1 MKTPTFRISGAGA
14 ALLLIVASSTPQP
27 TGEGQQAWIQLALL
41 VLSIGLS
48 ILAGHLLAKKSD
60 SPIRSD
66 SPTTLSSRGSF
77 TPWFVGIRRIG
88 PVFCWA
94 GERETREEDV
104 GGGGKGVGGGGGEVD
119 IFYES
124 AWHAL
129 GVGPVTT
136 LYQIIQ
142 SGKVIFNGPITNESH
157 PSGSTVD
164 LGQEGSFSIYWGE
177 VDQPINTFLGDAAR
191 VTISSR
197 WPHLCYVVWN
207 KKRLSA
213 SPVWPLLDYVVER
226 RPSQA
231 VLTGSQGWYEPGI
244 TLSGESFAVI
254 GFLSSS
260 DEDVGNLS
268 VEGDQTS
275 KFKPNQ
281 FIEITGNGLPDG
293 TYQVLRSEVEV
304 IGFFSFTFIFLQGGT
319 LGADD
324 QGTLEP
330 YLNDDTNGANIAHVI
345 AEVLFADFPQ
355 GLQID
360 PNHVVERWDTASLE
374 ELGEEAETDE
384 WRSSVLGQEGES
396 AEALLGSMLQDH
408 GVMLPIDTDTGNL
421 LFHRVRFPTGT
432 LPALSADIY
441 ADKLPEIETIHG
453 EQPVDML
460 IYTFSDRSRSFVDM
474 TIALSEDGQA
484 SYMEHQRAR
493 KVPLVST
500 VQFSTAAK
508 LSELRSPEEL
518 AFGAVF
524 RIDAGRE
531 ARDLIPGDAIT
542 AEGFEEVLRVTAVSV
557 DPLSERVEL
566 QVVPDFYGARKS
578 SFITGDGG
586 DPPELLDPEQDEAF
600 AFIEVPEVVLGGFP
614 LSQAILIPRIRA
626 HSQITFASLWLSR
639 DNVTYTLWGN
649 DRLVQTG
656 GSLLDEMAAD
666 GPNYI
671 DEGAE
676 YSELGPDNSSL
687 TQDLS
692 ADLTNWGLGRQL
704 CVIVGDGVE
713 ICFLQKAT
721 ITGAGIR
728 RLDGLARARYH
739 TRKGNH
745 QPGAMVFIF
754 DRDAITPVQDALLEP
769 GEDLY
774 VKTQPGTSAGQV
786 NLSGVPPYFDV
797 LYGYGQVPIRPDYMY
812 VEAPAL
818 SVPAYRTGDDITV
831 SWALS
836 TGSIGTGAGFQSSGV
851 ELADPEIPGT
861 VRIQF
866 LTTGDVVELTRTR
879 DADQVNFTLTNAEL
893 IAAFGSEPTAF
904 KVRITHIANGRSSAV
919 SPSLTITKVA

>member
-1 MKTPTFRISGAGA
+1 
-14 ALLLIVASSTPQP
+14 
-27 TGEGQQAWIQLALL
+27 
-41 VLSIGLS
+41 
-48 ILAGHLLAKKSD
+48 
-60 SPIRSD
+60 
-66 SPTTLSSRGSF
+66 
-77 TPWFVGIRRIG
+77 
-88 PVFCWA
+88 VFCWA
-94 GERETREEDV
+94 GEREVREEDV
-104 GGGGKGVGGGGGEVD
+104 GGGGKGTGGGDIEQD

-124 AWHAL
+124 GWHAL
-129 GVGPVTT
+129 GVGPVTA
-136 LYQIIQ
+136 LHQIIQ
-142 SGKVIFNGPITNESH
+142 SGKVIFNGPISNESH

-164 LGQEGSFSIYWGE
+164 LGTEGSFQIYWGE
-177 VDQPINTFLGDAAR
+177 VDQPINTFLGDAGR

-207 KKRLSA
+207 KKRLSG

-244 TLSGESFAVI
+244 TASGDVFSIDDFVANSNEDI
-254 GFLSSS
+254 GYL
-260 DEDVGNLS
+260 ETA
-268 VEGDQTS
+268 GDQTS
-275 KFKPNQ
+275 HFKANQ
-281 FIEITGNGLPDG
+281 YVEITGNGLPDG
-293 TYQVLRSEVEV
+293 TYQVLRSEAVLLNPFV
-304 IGFFSFTFIFLQGGT
+304 GPTVTRVYLQDGT

-324 QGTLEP
+324 NGTMEP
-330 YLNDDTNGANIAHVI
+330 YLNDDTDGANIAHVI
-345 AEVLFADFPQ
+345 AELLFANSPQ

-360 PNHVVERWDTASLE
+360 PNHIVERWDLTSLE

-384 WRSSVLGQEGES
+384 WRASVLGSEAEY

-408 GVMLPIDTDTGNL
+408 GVMLPIDTQTGAM
-421 LFHRVRFPTGT
+421 LFRRVRFPVGT
-432 LPALSADIY
+432 LPALSDDIY

-453 EQPVDML
+453 EQPVDKL
-460 IYTFSDRSRSFVDM
+460 IYTFSDRSHAFGDM
-474 TIALSEDGQA
+474 TIAIDEDGQA

-493 KVPLVST
+493 KVPMVST
-500 VQFSTAAK
+500 VQFTTAAK

-518 AFGAVF
+518 AHTAEV

-542 AEGFEEVLRVTAVSV
+542 AEGFDEVLRVISV
-557 DPLSERVEL
+557 TIDPLSERVG
-566 QVVPDFYGARKS
+566 VRVAPDFYGARKS
-578 SFITGDGG
+578 DFITGEGGG
-586 DPPELLDPEQDEAF
+586 DAEILDPEQDELF

-614 LSQAILIPRIRA
+614 ATQTILIPRIRA
-626 HSQITFASLWLSR
+626 HAQISSASLWLSR
-639 DNVTYTLWGN
+639 DNITYTLWGN
-649 DRLVQTG
+649 SSLVQTG
-656 GSLLDEMAAD
+656 GTLLDEMSAD

-671 DEGAE
+671 DEGPE
-676 YSELGPDNSSL
+676 YSELGPDNGTL

-704 CVIVGDGVE
+704 CVIIGDGVE
-713 ICFLQKAT
+713 ICFLQKAS
-721 ITGAGIR
+721 ITGGGVR

-774 VKTQPGTSAGQV
+774 VKTQPGTGTGQV
-786 NLSGVPPYFDV
+786 NLSAVPPYFDV
-797 LYGYGQVPIRPDYMY
+797 LYGYGQVPIKPDYMY

-818 SVPAYRTGDDITV
+818 SVPAYRTGDDITI

-866 LTTGDVVELTRTR
+866 LTTGDVVVLTRTR
-879 DADQVNFTLTNAEL
+879 DADITNNTLTNADL
-893 IAAFGSEPTAF
+893 IAAFGTEPAAF
-904 KVRITHIANGRSSAV
+904 KVRITHIANGQSSAV